1 MFSLNDFFAYTQRKI
16 SIVQIPILL
25 LSTFHHSVG
34 KDMILVN
41 DIEYSFQYYFKKS
54 LHCIFLVN
62 TLKEHLIGLRF

>member
-41 DIEYSFQYYFKKS
+41 DIEHSFQYYFK
-54 LHCIFLVN
+54 
-62 TLKEHLIGLRF
+62 